1 MSYCSIMDEH
11 LFLVQS
17 NFSNVVGVYDLTFTG
32 PNSAII
38 CDIYDVVGTQIRLLV
53 EFSFPDILK

>member
-1 MSYCSIMDEH
+1 MDEH